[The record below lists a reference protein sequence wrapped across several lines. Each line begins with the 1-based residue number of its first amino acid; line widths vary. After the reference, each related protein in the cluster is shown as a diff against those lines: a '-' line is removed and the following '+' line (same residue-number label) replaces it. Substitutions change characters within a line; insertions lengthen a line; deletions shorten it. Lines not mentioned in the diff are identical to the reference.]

1 MVSLFLYKTYV
12 YKKEEEHANALV
24 NRRTSSLCSE
34 LFSISL
40 PLSVPKERYESS
52 SCNRRIFLA
61 RPTLSKLTLSFK
73 RHRAIGGAKRKKTS
87 GGLAKHRLRSVARE
101 LQVARRR
108 LSRLPRTF
116 STSSPRAF
124 RLFPVLLLRLFSFF
138 SPFSLSH
145 SLSLS
150 FYLSFSLILALS
162 SIFLAYGLELQH
174 HCRFLWHSSPRSVLT
189 SSSSEA
195 VDTRI
200 RLARVWHPKF
210 VLRWRQSWRIRECI
224 SVHARWYTPHSRG
237 SIHVDCRSFLW
248 SLSRWWRYIY
258 IYIHTYI
265 AARNEDESRSIR
277 GNNSNAR

>member
-1 MVSLFLYKTYV
+1 MVSLFLYKTYM

-24 NRRTSSLCSE
+24 NRRTSSLWSE

-40 PLSVPKERYESS
+40 PPSVPKERYESS

-138 SPFSLSH
+138 SPFSLS
-145 SLSLS
+145 LSLFLS
-150 FYLSFSLILALS
+150 LFLSYSRSIFYLF
-162 SIFLAYGLELQH
+162 
-174 HCRFLWHSSPRSVLT
+174 
-189 SSSSEA
+189 
-195 VDTRI
+195 RI
-200 RLARVWHPKF
+200 RSRTSTPLPIFMALVPSVCSHFFFERSSRHQDTTCASVTSEVRASLTTIMTHTWVHFGTCSMIYAAFTGHGTRGLPFVSVKF
-210 VLRWRQSWRIRECI
+210 I
-224 SVHARWYTPHSRG
+224 SVVK
-237 SIHVDCRSFLW
+237 I
-248 SLSRWWRYIY
+248 YIY
-258 IYIHTYI
+258 IYTHIHRGKERGWI
-265 AARNEDESRSIR
+265 AVDSWE
-277 GNNSNAR
+277 

>member
-1 MVSLFLYKTYV
+1 MVSLFFYKTYI

-24 NRRTSSLCSE
+24 NRRTSSLWSD

-40 PLSVPKERYESS
+40 PPSVPKERYESS

-73 RHRAIGGAKRKKTS
+73 RHRATGGAKRKETS

-138 SPFSLSH
+138 FPF

-150 FYLSFSLILALS
+150 F
-162 SIFLAYGLELQH
+162 
-174 HCRFLWHSSPRSVLT
+174 
-189 SSSSEA
+189 
-195 VDTRI
+195 
-200 RLARVWHPKF
+200 
-210 VLRWRQSWRIRECI
+210 
-224 SVHARWYTPHSRG
+224 
-237 SIHVDCRSFLW
+237 
-248 SLSRWWRYIY
+248 SLSLTLFLSLFLS
-258 IYIHTYI
+258 H
-265 AARNEDESRSIR
+265 SRSIFYLSR
-277 GNNSNAR
+277 IRSRTSTSLPIFMALVPSVCSHFFFERSSRHQDTTSASVTSEVRASLTTIMTHT